1 MNNKHILIPLY
12 VFYASYKDRFK
23 QTEAQF
29 YIFPAVFVYA
39 K

>member
-1 MNNKHILIPLY
+1 MSNKHILIPPY

-23 QTEAQF
+23 QDKAQF
-29 YIFPAVFVYA
+29 HILPAVFVYA